1 MRTDNSEK
9 PAYEALRHL
18 IREEWNTSEVKST
31 DELGRVEVYGFNG
44 RYEAM
49 IDGVVKKFEI
59 RKQEEGG
66 KQEDVRR
73 QEEIVITLN

>member
-1 MRTDNSEK
+1 
-9 PAYEALRHL
+9 
-18 IREEWNTSEVKST
+18 
-31 DELGRVEVYGFNG
+31 
-44 RYEAM
+44 M